1 MLTQDIVKKWIRNK
15 WTLVYVVYKTTTYE
29 VWGIDI
35 ILVFSNLWRSEME
48 IHEVNKGLA
57 RTSEM
62 K

>member
-48 IHEVNKGLA
+48 IHEVNKSLA